1 MSSVHMPPH
10 MGCEMEY
17 KEDFWSE
24 LDEVVESVS
33 KDERVVIGADFSG
46 GERQKE
52 RWQRPRKRHMTSCM
66 RRLLPTPK
74 ILFGGEKGR
83 D

>member
-1 MSSVHMPPH
+1 MKEDYVKRVLEVRRVSDRVMSVKLEIEGMMMNVISAYAPQ

-33 KDERVVIGADFSG
+33 KDERVVIWSRFQWAC
-46 GERQKE
+46 
-52 RWQRPRKRHMTSCM
+52 W
-66 RRLLPTPK
+66 
-74 ILFGGEKGR
+74 GR
-83 D
+83 E